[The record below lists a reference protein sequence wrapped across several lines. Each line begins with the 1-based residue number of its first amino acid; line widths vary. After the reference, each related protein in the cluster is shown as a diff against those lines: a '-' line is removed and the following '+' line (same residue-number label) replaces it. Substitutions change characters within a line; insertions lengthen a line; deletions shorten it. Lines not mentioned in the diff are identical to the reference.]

1 MIHFPVIQSIEP
13 GTLNSER
20 ISLHVTDGTEV
31 SGHRDPNLWVA
42 TPSNPQRGQE
52 SMVGGSRLR
61 PEAPSQYIL
70 MDSDSPKIASGFT
83 ALVVA
88 ACVYRKRPY
97 SRSNLAAA
105 THPRKKKI
113 KAMIVARD
121 NTRLVL
127 KHKQWSSFLVEWSLT
142 FRLFYEHN
150 PRTMSGPSLAL
161 ASLTATYTDSEG
173 EDEVE
178 DVNDKS
184 PNDNSSA
191 NSVGSLVATPP
202 PSIKPLN
209 KVARLVSYHDDTML
223 SDEEGAVGDL
233 GEAAERRR
241 SLGADGEPP
250 EDDVRLPPEPTGRCS
265 NELQEKINRL
275 YEKMQTT
282 GLDMNRVIQQRKDF
296 RNPSIYEKLIQFCSI
311 NELGTNY
318 PAHLY
323 DPLRWGK
330 ESYYEELAK
339 VQKTE
344 MDRREK
350 EKKDK
355 TKVEFVSGT
364 AKRPGSGSGAEDEAK
379 KRKSKWDQVGT
390 VGVSSTMTGSQ
401 GGNILKPAGLLQQP
415 SLTTSATGTKG
426 TVISAFGSLPKKP
439 RV

>member
-1 MIHFPVIQSIEP
+1 MSDFLAGWHGHGSKSVGRDPLQPPKGSGEHGRGVAAASRSTDDIHGLACFESA
-13 GTLNSER
+13 T
-20 ISLHVTDGTEV
+20 ISLK
-31 SGHRDPNLWVA
+31 SGHQDGA
-42 TPSNPQRGQE
+42 IISTK
-52 SMVGGSRLR
+52 
-61 PEAPSQYIL
+61 AP
-70 MDSDSPKIASGFT
+70 T
-83 ALVVA
+83 
-88 ACVYRKRPY
+88 
-97 SRSNLAAA
+97 
-105 THPRKKKI
+105 
-113 KAMIVARD
+113 
-121 NTRLVL
+121 LVL
-127 KHKQWSSFLVEWSLT
+127 KHKQWSAFIVEWSLT